1 MGQSGIFSHHYCNI
15 FFFRIFLIYKS
26 LKEQHLLETEI
37 FYNIIHIFTLTF
49 DQFNVFLLN

>member
-15 FFFRIFLIYKS
+15 FFFRIFLINKS